1 MHVRAHEC
9 ALGCDSTLQKLSK
22 IGQEHLFVKGKVLG
36 CLVGFALEQI
46 YLCTIFHVLRY
57 ATIRCFSIV
66 YRKICS
72 YGCGDFILCVCVC
85 VCFSISFPFCS
96 APDLSFPPAVS
107 SS

>member
-1 MHVRAHEC
+1 MHVRADEC

-36 CLVGFALEQI
+36 CLVGFTLEQI

-66 YRKICS
+66 YRKNLLVRLRR
-72 YGCGDFILCVCVC
+72 FHFLCVCLC
-85 VCFSISFPFCS
+85 VF
-96 APDLSFPPAVS
+96 
-107 SS
+107 